1 MRAFNKGSVGRL
13 VTSGLVVA
21 FCWTLIGADLAFASK
36 TPPARSSESAGEAT
50 RPRELTQAEMGQI
63 VGGCLKI
70 RCKKWERD
78 SCTGDLVCTV
88 WEIEIFGHTVTC
100 GSDMHCSPMS
110 SISPARGE
118 LWLAGAFMG
127 WGAKG
132 PGVGWR
138 LWYNSGNPDEFG
150 LGAKRRNSYNS
161 RLTFPSS
168 SEINLES
175 PSGNETTFTW
185 NAGTQRWEPEA
196 GAQAALEYVGAS
208 DKYVLS
214 VPSATSYRWR
224 AEFYGSGALQGK
236 LYRLRRGI
244 NARWST
250 CVYDANGRLV
260 RVDDDLG
267 RQLAMAYNA
276 NGYITSVSDPTARQ
290 TTLTYD
296 GSNRVSTVTDPDG
309 HVTTYGYDSSNR
321 VTSVTMQGQTWQYAY
336 DSSNRVTG
344 AGDPLGH
351 WTYYTYTGDPVTRC
365 VITDPLNHTT
375 TYDYDGSGRLI
386 TLTNALGGYR
396 TFTYDA
402 DNNRTSETNERGYT
416 TNYQY
421 NAYGDRTRVTD
432 PLNNVTQYEYGY
444 NAPDDHLLKQITDP
458 LGRITTFA
466 YDANGNLLTLT
477 DPNGNVTTNTYNA
490 DGLLSSATD
499 ARNNTTTYAYDS
511 AGNMTSVTDPLSHT
525 TTFAYD
531 AIGNRTSVTDA
542 NNNTTYYSYDGQGRV
557 TQITSPGS
565 AVRRFIY
572 NCCKLTS
579 VIDENGKTT
588 TYNYDAA
595 ERLTSVIDADGKQTT
610 YAYDN
615 AGNLTSVTDANN
627 RSTTYTY
634 NANNWLTRTDY
645 PDATYEAFT
654 YYATGALY
662 TRRDGRGQVTT
673 YARSALDQVT
683 TIDYPAGTDPTFT
696 YDAKGRV
703 TRMTDG
709 SCDTYYRYDTYGGVT
724 KYDQLLAVERK
735 YGSMTT
741 YRATAYN
748 YDQNYNRTWM
758 QDGAGNVTTY
768 AYNANNA
775 LTGVTTGG
783 QTTTFAYDAVGNR
796 AQKTL
801 PNGAYTTYNYSN
813 RNWLTSLANRKS
825 DATLVS
831 SYAYAHDYVGNRT
844 AMTEANGDVSSYV
857 YDNVYRLVSE
867 EKRDSSNNLLWRY
880 QYTYDGVGNRL
891 TMNNSGVITYTYD
904 ANNKLTQL
912 VGPSGTTTFG
922 YDGNGNMTSMVAP
935 GPITTTYGYDYEN
948 RLTSVTAPTYTA
960 AYTYAADG
968 VRLRAQESN
977 HAYPDR
983 WFQYDGVRPVLEGT
997 LSGNTFT
1004 TVNRYVLEG
1013 SSYYDPLISASIG
1026 GSNRF
1031 YLCDGLGSTRQLL
1044 DGNQAVTDTYQYEAF
1059 GNLMG
1064 GSGSTPNPYK
1074 YVGSLGY
1081 YQTGSSLQHL
1091 GARYYLP
1098 EVGRFGSKDPAAPR
1112 RSEYGYAYANATN
1125 AVDPTGLAILSG
1137 AGAAAGCV
1145 TGGIVGAL
1153 GSIGKKGGLGRA
1165 GCEVG
1170 LKCLSGA
1177 IAGAAVANLGPA
1189 AAGCVSGF
1197 VSGGLGMVASG
1208 QCERWYEGPQC
1219 PRDWKCAAFDVAA
1232 STIVGCV
1239 AGSAFGHASDYSEK
1253 VHGWVFGIAGSL
1265 LGNTFV
1271 EGCKAIHEQGLFS
1284 KP

>member
-1 MRAFNKGSVGRL
+1 MRAFNKGGFGRL
-13 VTSGLVVA
+13 VALALVVV
-21 FCWTLIGADLAFASK
+21 FCWTLVGADLAFASS
-36 TPPARSSESAGEAT
+36 TSPPEKSQPAQEPVQA
-50 RPRELTQAEMGQI
+50 RELTPAEMGEI
-63 VGGCLKI
+63 VGGCPTVK
-70 RCKKWERD
+70 CKRWEYVPEK
-78 SCTGDLVCTV
+78 CGYVCTV
-88 WEIEIFGHTVTC
+88 WEIEWSGNKVTC
-100 GSDMHCSPMS
+100 NVGGVGCSPMS
-110 SISPARGE
+110 FVSPARGE

-168 SEINLES
+168 SEINVES

-214 VPSATSYRWR
+214 VPSATSYQWR

-250 CVYDANGRLV
+250 CVYDANGRLI

-267 RQLAMAYNA
+267 RQLAIAYNA

-321 VTSVTMQGQTWQYAY
+321 VTAVTMEGQTWQYTY

-351 WTYYTYTGDPVTRC
+351 WTTYTYTGDPVTRC

-386 TLTNALGGYR
+386 TVTNALGGYR
-396 TFTYDA
+396 TFGYDA

-444 NAPDDHLLKQITDP
+444 NAPNDHLLKKITDP
-458 LGRITTFA
+458 LGRITTFT
-466 YDANGNLLTLT
+466 YDANGNLLTVT

-490 DGLLSSATD
+490 DGLLASVTD
-499 ARNNTTTYAYDS
+499 ARNNATTYAYDS

-565 AVRRFIY
+565 AVRRLTY

-615 AGNLTSVTDANN
+615 ANNLTAVTDANN

-634 NANNWLTRTDY
+634 NAGNWLAVVNY
-645 PDATYEAFT
+645 PDGTGEWFE
-654 YYATGALY
+654 YYSTGSLWA
-662 TRRDGRGQVTT
+662 RHDGRGQATVYT
-673 YARSALDQVT
+673 RNALDQVT

-703 TRMTDG
+703 TRTTDG
-709 SCDTYYRYDTYGGVT
+709 ACDTYYRYDTYGGVT

-775 LTGVTTGG
+775 LTGVTTSG

-796 AQKTL
+796 TQKTL

-867 EKRDSSNNLLWRY
+867 EKRDSGNTLLWRY

-891 TMNNSGVITYTYD
+891 TMNNSGVVTYSYD

-922 YDGNGNMTSMVAP
+922 YDGNGNTTRMTTP
-935 GPITTTYGYDYEN
+935 GPVVTNYGYDYEN
-948 RLTSVTAPTYTA
+948 RLTSVTAPSYTA

-968 VRLRAQESN
+968 LRLRVQESN

-997 LSGNTFT
+997 LSGDTFT
-1004 TVNRYVLEG
+1004 ALNRYVLEG
-1013 SSYYDPLISASIG
+1013 NAYYDPLISASIG
-1026 GSNRF
+1026 GQNRF
-1031 YLCDGLGSTRQLL
+1031 YLYDGLGSTRQLL
-1044 DGNQAVTDTYQYEAF
+1044 DASQTVTDTYLYEAF
-1059 GNLMG
+1059 GNVMG
-1064 GSGSTPNPYK
+1064 TTGSTPNPYR

-1098 EVGRFGSKDPAAPR
+1098 EIGRFTSRDPGGGDSGDPYVY
-1112 RSEYGYAYANATN
+1112 SSNVPTS
-1125 AVDPTGLAILSG
+1125 AVDPAGLAPVCG
-1137 AGAAAGCV
+1137 PWRDDPKPAM
-1145 TGGIVGAL
+1145 TGYFKYTQEWIWRKVKVLIHSMRHNCECLWDRHLWKFGWRWI
-1153 GSIGKKGGLGRA
+1153 IMHQGRTC
-1165 GCEVG
+1165 CEDGRVW
-1170 LKCLSGA
+1170 
-1177 IAGAAVANLGPA
+1177 
-1189 AAGCVSGF
+1189 
-1197 VSGGLGMVASG
+1197 
-1208 QCERWYEGPQC
+1208 QEERWDD
-1219 PRDWKCAAFDVAA
+1219 R
-1232 STIVGCV
+1232 
-1239 AGSAFGHASDYSEK
+1239 
-1253 VHGWVFGIAGSL
+1253 GIAKDALSL
-1265 LGNTFV
+1265 IPTIGPPDRGTWTKGAV
-1271 EGCKAIHEQGLFS
+1271 IWTAKEGYECLCFPPPG
-1284 KP
+1284 